1 MVKAWGA
8 ELPLNFTPHYRKIF
22 LKQALPM
29 LKPGGMLL
37 YSTCTFSPLEDEG
50 TVQKI
55 LSMNPDMEILPM
67 EGYKGFASG
76 KPELIGSTE
85 ESIRNCVR
93 IFPAPCRW

>member
-1 MVKAWGA
+1 M
-8 ELPLNFTPHYRKIF
+8 
-22 LKQALPM
+22 
-29 LKPGGMLL
+29 

-67 EGYKGFASG
+67 EGYEGFASG
-76 KPELIGSTE
+76 NPELIGSTE

-93 IFPAPCRW
+93 IFPHRVDGEGHFLALFRKKGDSG